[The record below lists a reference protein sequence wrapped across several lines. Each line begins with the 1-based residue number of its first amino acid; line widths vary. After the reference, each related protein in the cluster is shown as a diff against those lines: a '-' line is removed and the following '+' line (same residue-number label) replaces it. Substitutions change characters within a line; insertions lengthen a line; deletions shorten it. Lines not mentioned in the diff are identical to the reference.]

1 MGEVGGK
8 MSGEVSRILITGAG
22 GFIGRA
28 TVAEARARGLE
39 VVAVV
44 RKTVAPEWAED
55 DGVSVVEADLSQ
67 PPSLLTLRR
76 ALEGCG
82 AVIHAAAHLGDDG
95 AAIEADTLAATRH
108 LLAALPGDIR
118 LVLVSSIAVY
128 DLGKLAPGDAVTE
141 RSPLNRPGHAQDAY
155 AESKLAQ
162 EVLCQGALQ
171 PLWLMRPGA
180 VWGPGRTW
188 HALNGFWSGPLQV
201 TLASHGALPLVHVKH
216 LARAL
221 VSASLTD
228 PQGMTALNVIDDDLP
243 TRTRFVSAHR
253 KAAGWPK
260 AAVNLP
266 WTLWLSLTRTL
277 KPLQSRLPG
286 LLREPVLRARIM
298 PLRWP
303 NTALRA
309 SLGGVDDAPFETL
322 LRDTLESQK

>member
-1 MGEVGGK
+1 MGTV
-8 MSGEVSRILITGAG
+8 SGAVNGEPSRILITGAG

-28 TVAEARARGLE
+28 AVAEARAHGLE
-39 VVAVV
+39 VVALV
-44 RKTVAPEWAED
+44 RKSVAPDWTGD
-55 DGVSVVEADLSQ
+55 DGVTVVQADLSE
-67 PPSLLTLRR
+67 PSSLLPLRR
-76 ALEGCG
+76 ALRGCG
-82 AVIHAAAHLGDDG
+82 AVIHAAAHLGGDG

-108 LLAALPGDIR
+108 LLAALPKEIR

-128 DLGKLAPGDAVTE
+128 DLSKLAPGDAVTE

-188 HALNGFWSGPLQV
+188 HALNGFWAGPLQV
-201 TLASHGALPLVHVKH
+201 TLASDGALPLVHVKH

-243 TRTRFVSAHR
+243 TRTRYVAAHR

-260 AAVNLP
+260 AALTVP
-266 WTLWLSLTRTL
+266 WTRWLALTRAL
-277 KPLQSRLPG
+277 GRFESRLPG

-309 SLGGVDDAPFETL
+309 SLGGSDDAAFEPL
-322 LRDTLESQK
+322 LKRTLETET

>member
-1 MGEVGGK
+1 MGDVRGAV
-8 MSGEVSRILITGAG
+8 SGEASRILITGAG

-28 TVAEARARGLE
+28 AVAEARARGLE
-39 VVAVV
+39 VVALV
-44 RKTVAPEWAED
+44 RKSVAPEWHDD
-55 DGVSVVEADLSQ
+55 DGVNVVEADLSE
-67 PPSLLTLRR
+67 PSSLLPLRR
-76 ALEGCG
+76 ALRGCD
-82 AVIHAAAHLGDDG
+82 AVIHAAAHLGGDD

-108 LLAALPGDIR
+108 LLAALPKEIR

-128 DLGKLAPGDAVTE
+128 DLSKLAPGDVVTE

-188 HALNGFWSGPLQV
+188 HALNGFWAGPIQV
-201 TLASHGALPLVHVKH
+201 TLASDGALPLVHVKH
-216 LARAL
+216 VARAL
-221 VSASLTD
+221 VSAALTD

-243 TRTRFVSAHR
+243 TRARFVTAHR
-253 KAAGWPK
+253 RAAGWPR
-260 AAVNLP
+260 AAIDVP
-266 WTLWLSLTRTL
+266 WTLWLTLTRTM
-277 KPLQSRLPG
+277 KRFERRLPG

-309 SLGGVDDAPFETL
+309 SLGGRDDAPFEAL
-322 LRDTLESQK
+322 LQHTLESET